1 MIFCRGGENLMAAHR
16 IERINEEIRKE
27 LADILRQVK
36 DPRIPSMTSILSVE
50 TTPDLKFCKVFVSF
64 LDNVDKKESIKGLK
78 KASGFIRH
86 ELSSRLNL
94 RYTPQLNFEAD
105 ESISRG
111 VRISR
116 MINELNEKSEVNE

>member
-1 MIFCRGGENLMAAHR
+1 MAAHR